1 VAPAT
6 GWTKR
11 DRGRA
16 PPGPANVHPGRPG
29 RDGHRGV
36 AYVIVALAVVLL
48 ATRNL
53 TAQIDENLASTLAQI
68 SRGDVG
74 RPPGGGG
81 FDAPPPR
88 VPFGAPVIVW
98 TQHPDGTVTCNRP
111 DAILPAAYYGVRGP
125 VTVAIGT
132 ASVRI
137 EGAPAGD
144 NTFVVVGQTTESVS
158 QAQGNLVVSE
168 LIIGPLLLLAVF
180 LGAVAIGRR
189 VAAPIELARRR
200 QLEFTADA
208 SHELRT
214 PLSVIE
220 ANTSLALSRDRDVGW
235 YRSTFARL
243 DGETR
248 RMRRL
253 LDDML
258 WLARFDALGGAP
270 ASEPVDLGL
279 LAAQTVDRFRAVA
292 EARALALTVD
302 TGPVKQ
308 VVTAPPEWLD
318 RLVGVLL
325 DNACKYSPEGGT
337 VRVSVGEEG
346 SRARLTVDDSGPG
359 IPPEE
364 RVRAFDR
371 FHRATD
377 QGSGAGLGLAIAD
390 AIVRAT
396 KGHWR
401 IGTSPAGGSSMTILW
416 PRTFPTRRQGGRGGA
431 AVSEPAPVPSG
442 GEVAPTGSV
451 APESVDPARGPE
463 AAQSPAPG
471 APSDPDVAGR
481 SPADA

>member
-1 VAPAT
+1 MTAA
-6 GWTKR
+6 
-11 DRGRA
+11 A
-16 PPGPANVHPGRPG
+16 PPQVRRTSIRVALAATAIV
-29 RDGHRGV
+29 GV
-36 AYVIVALAVVLL
+36 AYVVVALAVVLL

-81 FDAPPPR
+81 YDAPPPR

-98 TQHPDGTVTCNRP
+98 TQHADGTVTCNRP
-111 DAILPAAYYGVRGP
+111 DAILPAAYHGVRGP

-132 ASVRI
+132 ASVRL

-144 NTFVVVGQTTESVS
+144 TFVVVGQTTESVS
-158 QAQGNLVVSE
+158 EAQANLVVSE
-168 LIIGPLLLLAVF
+168 LVIGPLLLLAVF

-220 ANTSLALSRDRDVGW
+220 ANTSLALARDRDVAW

-258 WLARFDALGGAP
+258 WLARFDALGSAP

-292 EARALALTVD
+292 EARSLSLTLD
-302 TGPVKQ
+302 MGPGKQ

-325 DNACKYSPEGGT
+325 DNACKYSPQSGT
-337 VRVSVGEEG
+337 VRVSVGEDG

-364 RVRAFDR
+364 RARAFDR

-401 IGTSPAGGSSMTILW
+401 IGTSPAGGSSMTVLW

-431 AVSEPAPVPSG
+431 AASGPAAPPGSAALEGVDTTGGLEEAPSRVPTAPSEPA
-442 GEVAPTGSV
+442 
-451 APESVDPARGPE
+451 
-463 AAQSPAPG
+463 AA
-471 APSDPDVAGR
+471 DR

>member
-1 VAPAT
+1 MTAA
-6 GWTKR
+6 
-11 DRGRA
+11 A
-16 PPGPANVHPGRPG
+16 PPQVRRTSIRVALAATAIV
-29 RDGHRGV
+29 GV

-270 ASEPVDLGL
+270 ASEPVDLSL

-346 SRARLTVDDSGPG
+346 SRVRLTVDDSGPG

-442 GEVAPTGSV
+442 GEVVPTGSV

>member
-1 VAPAT
+1 VTAA
-6 GWTKR
+6 
-11 DRGRA
+11 A
-16 PPGPANVHPGRPG
+16 PPQVRRTSIRVALAATAIVGI
-29 RDGHRGV
+29 
-36 AYVIVALAVVLL
+36 AYVVVALAVVLL

-68 SRGDVG
+68 SRGDVA
-74 RPPGGGG
+74 RPPGGDGG

-132 ASVRI
+132 ASVRL
-137 EGAPAGD
+137 EGAPAG
-144 NTFVVVGQTTESVS
+144 NTFVVVGQTTESVA
-158 QAQGNLVVSE
+158 QAQGNLVGSE

-220 ANTSLALSRDRDVGW
+220 ANTSLALARDRDVAW

-302 TGPVKQ
+302 TGPGKQ

-337 VRVSVGEEG
+337 VRVSVGEDG

-364 RVRAFDR
+364 RARAFDR

-416 PRTFPTRRQGGRGGA
+416 PRTFPTRRQGGRAGA
-431 AVSEPAPVPSG
+431 VMSGPASVPSG
-442 GEVAPTGSV
+442 DGITPAASV
-451 APESVDPARGPE
+451 ASDGGDMAGDPE
-463 AAQSPAPG
+463 AAPSPAPG
-471 APSDPDVAGR
+471 AQAELDAAG
-481 SPADA
+481 SWPAAL

>member
-1 VAPAT
+1 VTAAPLPQVRRTSIRVALAAT
-6 GWTKR
+6 SIVGI
-11 DRGRA
+11 
-16 PPGPANVHPGRPG
+16 
-29 RDGHRGV
+29 
-36 AYVIVALAVVLL
+36 AYLAVALAVVLL

-53 TAQIDENLASTLAQI
+53 TAQIDENLSSTLAQI

-81 FDAPPPR
+81 FDAPAPR

-98 TQHPDGTVTCNRP
+98 TQHPDGSVTCNRP
-111 DAILPAAYYGVRGP
+111 DAVLPAAYYGVRGP
-125 VTVAIGT
+125 VTVAIGN
-132 ASVRI
+132 ASVRL

-144 NTFVVVGQTTESVS
+144 TFVVVGQTTESVS
-158 QAQGNLVVSE
+158 QAQGNLILSE
-168 LIIGPLLLLAVF
+168 LVIGPLLLIAVF

-235 YRSTFARL
+235 YRATFQRL

-258 WLARFDALGGAP
+258 WLARFDALQGAP
-270 ASEPVDLGL
+270 QSEPVDLGL

-292 EARALALTVD
+292 EARALSLTVD
-302 TGPVKQ
+302 AGPGKE

-325 DNACKYSPEGGT
+325 DNACKYSPDGGT
-337 VRVSVGEEG
+337 VRVSVGDEG
-346 SRARLTVDDSGPG
+346 SRVRLTVDDSGPG
-359 IPPEE
+359 IPPEA
-364 RVRAFDR
+364 RARAFDR

-401 IGTSPAGGSSMTILW
+401 IGSSPAGGSSMTVTW

-431 AVSEPAPVPSG
+431 AMSGPVPPG
-442 GEVAPTGSV
+442 GSVPPDGADPTG
-451 APESVDPARGPE
+451 GLE
-463 AAQSPAPG
+463 AAPSPAPA
-471 APSDPDVAGR
+471 APAEPDAADR